1 MHAVSFTSIV
11 GLAACSKS
19 GEENASN
26 ENGNF
31 SAQQENQQVNVEA
44 RPELMG
50 AICVAEKEFV
60 KPEAD

>member
-1 MHAVSFTSIV
+1 M